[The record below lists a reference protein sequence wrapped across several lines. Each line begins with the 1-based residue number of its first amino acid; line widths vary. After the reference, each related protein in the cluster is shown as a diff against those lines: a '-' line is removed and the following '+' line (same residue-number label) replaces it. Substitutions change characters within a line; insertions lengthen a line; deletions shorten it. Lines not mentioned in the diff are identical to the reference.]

1 MDPLVFIVAHP
12 DDVSDGMGGTAW
24 RLKDSYKLYVL
35 CATRGD
41 KGVPGQDGAATAAI
55 REKEEAAACKMLNAD
70 LTFLGQN
77 DGEVFAGR
85 EVCQQVGGILKE
97 INPKAVFTIWPVDRH
112 PDHAAVSGITT
123 KAVRL
128 AGINPDVYYC
138 MEGRSQTMHF
148 NPDIYIDITPV
159 IKEKLKLIR
168 CHVCQNTDDR
178 MARHFLEQ
186 AKDRGK
192 EAGCEFAEGFKLVDA
207 NRLQEDYLLKDLAV
221 KR

>member
-1 MDPLVFIVAHP
+1 
-12 DDVSDGMGGTAW
+12 MGGTAW
-24 RLKDSYKLYVL
+24 LLKDRYKLHVL
-35 CATRGD
+35 CATKGD
-41 KGVPGQDGAATAAI
+41 RGVPGRDPATTAAI
-55 REKEEAAACKMLNAD
+55 REKEEAAACKLLNAE

-85 EVCQQVGGILKE
+85 EVCQQVADILKE

-112 PDHAAVSGITT
+112 PDHAAVSEIAT

-128 AGINPDVYYC
+128 GGINPEVYYC
-138 MEGRSQTMHF
+138 EEGRKSQTMHF
-148 NPDIYIDITPV
+148 KPDVYINITTV
-159 IKEKLKLIR
+159 IEHKLKLIR

-192 EAGCEFAEGFKLVDA
+192 EAGCEFAEGFKLVDV
-207 NRLQEDYLLKDLAV
+207 NRLQEDYLLKDLAF